1 MMLILSCVCLLAFT
15 LNVSVGSITGTA
27 FLGSVSEMLLLF
39 AFAICF
45 SVAVLQREAKA
56 RTTDNND

>member
-1 MMLILSCVCLLAFT
+1 MMLILACVCLVAFT

-27 FLGSVSEMLLLF
+27 FLGNVSEMLLLL

-56 RTTDNND
+56 RTIND

>member
-1 MMLILSCVCLLAFT
+1 MMLILACVCLVAFT

-27 FLGSVSEMLLLF
+27 FLGNVSEMLLLL

-56 RTTDNND
+56 RTINN

>member
-1 MMLILSCVCLLAFT
+1 MMLILSCVCLVAFT

-27 FLGSVSEMLLLF
+27 FLGNVSEMLLLF

-56 RTTDNND
+56 HNSTSNN